1 MSVNNVDIK
10 IVTDYTAFTNTVRFQ
25 VAAPLSADDAKT
37 IYEDLAGGDLAKTQT
52 DITAAVKKTAPAQI
66 QTLIATLLAAY
77 NGAPVSGGGTDS
89 GGAGGG
95 DAGGGTAGGGG

>member
-25 VAAPLSADDAKT
+25 VAAPLSEDDAKT
-37 IYEDLAGGDLAKTQT
+37 IYGDLASGDLAKTQT

-77 NGAPVSGGGTDS
+77 NGVAPAAAPAPAPATQD
-89 GGAGGG
+89 
-95 DAGGGTAGGGG
+95 DKTPTQQ

>member
-10 IVTDYTAFTNTVRFQ
+10 IVTDYTAFTNTARFQ
-25 VAAPLSADDAKT
+25 VAAPLSEDDAKT
-37 IYEDLAGGDLAKTQT
+37 IYGDLASGDLAKTQT

-77 NGAPVSGGGTDS
+77 NGVAPAAAPAAAPATQD
-89 GGAGGG
+89 
-95 DAGGGTAGGGG
+95 DKTPTQQ